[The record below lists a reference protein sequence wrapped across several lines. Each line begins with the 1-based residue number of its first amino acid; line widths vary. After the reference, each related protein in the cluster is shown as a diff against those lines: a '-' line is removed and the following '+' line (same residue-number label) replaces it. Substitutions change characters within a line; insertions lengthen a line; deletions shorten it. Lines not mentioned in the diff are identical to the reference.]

1 MNVIVFQLLI
11 CFFIINLLRILQ
23 ATCIFGIKLSLPLPT
38 SYTLTLTI
46 KETYLCSGNR
56 IATLLMYVSD
66 VEQGGATVFPH
77 LGISLWPKRGSA
89 AFWYNL
95 HQNGE
100 GDDMTRHAACPVLAG
115 TKWVS
120 NFWIHER
127 GQEFA
132 RPCSRDPF
140 V

>member
-1 MNVIVFQLLI
+1 MNLTLI
-11 CFFIINLLRILQ
+11 SQEEKRKMHLPVLEQVIINNYQNMINIMLYV
-23 ATCIFGIKLSLPLPT
+23 A
-38 SYTLTLTI
+38 
-46 KETYLCSGNR
+46 GNR

-77 LGISLWPKRGSA
+77 LGISLWPRQGSA
-89 AFWYNL
+89 VFWFNL

-132 RPCSRDPF
+132 RPCSIDPF